1 MVDSLKEGQILL
13 AIQAIKKDPQLSIR
27 AAAKIY
33 NIPRSTLYE
42 LLQGISSRRS
52 LPANSRKLTDSEENV
67 TIQYILDLDSRAFPP
82 RISGVK
88 NMANRLLAERD
99 VSGASRVRTN
109 WASNFIKQQ
118 PQLRTRL
125 NRKINYQRV

>member
-42 LLQGISSRRS
+42 RLQGISSRRS
-52 LPANSRKLTDSEENV
+52 LPANSRKLTDSEENAI
-67 TIQYILDLDSRAFPP
+67 IQYILDLDSQAFPL
-82 RISGVK
+82 RISGVED
-88 NMANRLLAERD
+88 MANRLLAERN
-99 VSGASRVRTN
+99 VSGASRVGTN
-109 WASNFIKQQ
+109 
-118 PQLRTRL
+118 
-125 NRKINYQRV
+125 